1 MTLHTAVCYTLS
13 RGLSKYGRKNKGRRG
28 GQRRD
33 EVGLDAVLIHQKS
46 NLSLK
51 VGGRKGD

>member
-1 MTLHTAVCYTLS
+1 MTLHTAVCYTSS